1 MSIGLQPD
9 GFDLRAR
16 RQLSPL
22 RSDSIPHDLSNME
35 QTRAHEE
42 ERYADGLREY
52 ASFYG
57 GPSYNYLAPA
67 ELATSAVQEL
77 PGCQPIVAH
86 LDRPFATSTLQH
98 AIDYELATNDPEL
111 RREAEGLQ
119 LAYRLHQSN
128 HGYPVSS
135 HRNGPGYSKEY
146 YGPQLAYPHLHSGP
160 NSQYPQEDMMH
171 SRHRHVQMGYA
182 NPSAMP
188 APLNYGQQ
196 RYGTEPHLHQFP
208 QPPTSPT
215 SPTFQQHIHP
225 AYRAPVQQ
233 QQWPIMSSAPQPL
246 RFQPSNPMP
255 PTPPQSLG
263 ARTNEDT
270 LRDQMQALS
279 MGGIAP
285 VLGRYSSGRQKPTG
299 ALQRMDT
306 MSSMNSGRSSET
318 PGSPFEQHHRISV
331 AQPSM
336 QDIMEQ
342 GPPEL
347 SPTQAHAEVLR
358 LLDKADETSSKKSS
372 GGGLKKG
379 FSLRRSNA
387 AKPATNASHSHEAL
401 TTVLENVAEE
411 GNLPMVK
418 AVISLGADA
427 AYRSTG
433 KMKKVKHEAL
443 AKATAGGHSRVV
455 DYLLSK
461 GSTYGE
467 AQKKSTYTPLD
478 WALLTATY
486 KGHAD
491 LASILIS
498 AHGANPMVQQWP
510 KEMDDAQ
517 QYWNEKAIRISKT
530 SVIDGISHWKNE
542 EQGSSVLRV
551 IMQSPK
557 FDPTSSV
564 SGVFDNRSELQSA
577 DFGHRPWQTT
587 YEYSALAC
595 FVRAGWA
602 DVVEDMLSIKGS
614 PKDYEKEDEVL
625 QYQDK
630 VTRFVSPVNALTK
643 DTWTQ
648 RPEDALRI
656 LHLLVDRGFDV
667 GLVQRTANDLGPRT
681 ALGRALASDAS
692 QAVDL
697 ITQTHPE
704 LVTEVISFR
713 RNKKETR
720 AQPLAAAIA
729 LEKLDTARV
738 LLRAGAH
745 PRDPA
750 FDMTCLEFCASQGGE
765 TGTSMLAEMIGLA
778 PERTYAALDIAIRRI
793 NKDCVRV
800 LLDSISAAASRNQ
813 IAALPAIWDMLLPF
827 SEDAE
832 AKSRY
837 LELIDMVFA
846 WDAGY
851 ALPRPQLPAILAAI
865 KKDNYVGMERML
877 QLGIVDGKSLVLNS
891 KAQPLGEQ
899 GLWTVLECSEGT
911 QRSAEWLGLLRG
923 WGAPLYT

>member
-1 MSIGLQPD
+1 
-9 GFDLRAR
+9 
-16 RQLSPL
+16 
-22 RSDSIPHDLSNME
+22 ME
-35 QTRAHEE
+35 QTQAHEE
-42 ERYADGLREY
+42 EQYADGLGEY

-57 GPSYNYLAPA
+57 DPSYNYVAPA
-67 ELATSAVQEL
+67 KLVTSTLQEL
-77 PGCQPIVAH
+77 PGSQPIIAH
-86 LDRPFATSTLQH
+86 LDSPSAGSALQH
-98 AIDYELATNDPEL
+98 AIDYELAANDPEL

-119 LAYRLHQSN
+119 LAYPQQSN

-135 HRNGPGYSKEY
+135 RRDEPGYTKEDS
-146 YGPQLAYPHLHSGP
+146 GPQLAHSHLHSP
-160 NSQYPQEDMMH
+160 SNSQYHQENMMD
-171 SRHRHVQMGYA
+171 SRHRQAHMGYA
-182 NPSAMP
+182 TPSAIP
-188 APLNYGQQ
+188 ASLNYGQK
-196 RYGTEPHLHQFP
+196 RYASEPYLHHFP

-215 SPTFQQHIHP
+215 SSAFEQHVHP
-225 AYRAPVQQ
+225 AYRTPVQQ

-246 RFQPSNPMP
+246 KFQQSIVMP
-255 PTPPQSLG
+255 PTPPQSIG

-270 LRDQMQALS
+270 LRDQMQSLK
-279 MGGIAP
+279 MGGPAP
-285 VLGRYSSGRQKPTG
+285 LLGRYSSGWPKLPPG
-299 ALQRMDT
+299 SLQRMDT
-306 MSSMNSGRSSET
+306 MSSMNSARSSES

-336 QDIMEQ
+336 QNIMEQ

-347 SPTQAHAEVLR
+347 SPSDAHTEVLR

-372 GGGLKKG
+372 GGALKKG
-379 FSLRRSNA
+379 FSLRRSNT
-387 AKPATNASHSHEAL
+387 AKPASNASHSQETL

-411 GNLPMVK
+411 GSLPMVK
-418 AVISLGADA
+418 AVLNLGADP

-443 AKATAGGHSRVV
+443 AKATAGGHARVV

-461 GSTYGE
+461 GATYGE

-478 WALLTATY
+478 WALLTASY
-486 KGHAD
+486 KGHAE

-498 AHGANPMVQQWP
+498 AHGANPVIQQWP
-510 KEMDDAQ
+510 QEMEDAQ
-517 QYWNEKAIRISKT
+517 QYWNEKAIRVSKT

-542 EQGSSVLRV
+542 EQGASVLRV
-551 IMQSPK
+551 ILQSPK
-557 FDPTSSV
+557 FDPTFSV
-564 SGVFDNRSELQSA
+564 SGVFDNKSELQSA
-577 DFGHRPWQTT
+577 DFGNRPWQTT

-602 DVVEDMLSIKGS
+602 DTVEDILSIKGS

-630 VTRFVSPVNALTK
+630 VTRFISPINALTK
-643 DTWTQ
+643 DTWSQ
-648 RPEDALRI
+648 RPEEALRI
-656 LHLLVDRGFDV
+656 LCLLINHGFNI

-681 ALGRALASDAS
+681 ALGRALASNAS
-692 QAVDL
+692 QAVEL
-697 ITQTHPE
+697 ITQNHPE
-704 LVTEVISFR
+704 LVKEVISFR
-713 RNKKETR
+713 HAKKETK

-750 FDMTCLEFCASQGGE
+750 FDMNCLEFCAHQGGE
-765 TGTSMLAEMIGLA
+765 TGTVMLAEMIGLA
-778 PERTYAALDIAIRRI
+778 PELTYAALDIAIRRI

-813 IAALPAIWDMLLPF
+813 IAALPAIWDMLLPL

-832 AKSRY
+832 TKSRY

-851 ALPRPQLPAILAAI
+851 SLPRPQLPAILAAI

-911 QRSAEWLGLLRG
+911 ERSAEWLGLLRG